1 MITHTLAC
9 RHTSLDHT
17 DSHGLLGATNSM
29 NICDWTGQEEEEV
42 DCLSDEDGVI
52 YEDQEVYPP
61 LRYRPHSSPAGDGGS
76 THTANSIL
84 QGQAVPGQA

>member
-9 RHTSLDHT
+9 RHTSLAHT
-17 DSHGLLGATNSM
+17 DSRGLPGATNSM

-52 YEDQEVYPP
+52 YEDQEV
-61 LRYRPHSSPAGDGGS
+61 
-76 THTANSIL
+76 
-84 QGQAVPGQA
+84 

>member
-9 RHTSLDHT
+9 RHTSLAHT
-17 DSHGLLGATNSM
+17 DSHGLPGATNSM

-52 YEDQEVYPP
+52 YEDQEV
-61 LRYRPHSSPAGDGGS
+61 
-76 THTANSIL
+76 
-84 QGQAVPGQA
+84 